1 MQPADQLD
9 PALVA
14 LLREDLARARY
25 RVDAVREL
33 WGEAAGEALHRG
45 DRVPARRALERAGDS
60 GPLVSLARLFLLAD
74 PISAESA
81 GRAFST
87 LGLDGAI
94 ELGLVVAEAGAVVTA
109 AIDLRPYDL
118 VDLRGAASWWIASDL
133 GELALG
139 RALDEDHVLGVG
151 GASLTLTGLMIQ
163 RAVGSVL
170 DLGTGCG
177 IQALHASRHA
187 QRVVATDISER
198 AISFAAF
205 NAALNGI
212 DTIEFRLGSLYEPV
226 AGERFDHI
234 VTNPPFVITPRA
246 AGVPSY
252 EYRDG
257 GLEGD
262 EIVHRVVV
270 GAAEHLVPGGIA
282 QLLGNWE
289 YRESGDAFDRVR
301 GWLDDARSPLSR
313 ALEPEPAGLDAWMD
327 GTASPLDVWIVER
340 ERQDPAVYAE
350 TWIRDGG
357 TTRGADFDLLVDA
370 WVGDFERRGVTG
382 VGFGYVTLRLPAT
395 ARPPLRR
402 FERIDAAFA
411 TAGLGGHL
419 ADCLDAA
426 EALSG
431 IDDAALAGLALSVAG
446 DVTEERHY
454 WPGNDDP
461 TVLRLRQGGGFARVE
476 DVDTALAAVVG
487 ASDGELSLGAI
498 VSAVA
503 SLLQVDEAAVR
514 ESVLPQVRELV
525 ATGMLHL
532 P

>member
-9 PALVA
+9 RALLA
-14 LLREDLARARY
+14 LLRDDLDHAHY

-45 DRVPARRALERAGDS
+45 DRVPARRALAADDS
-60 GPLVSLARLFLLAD
+60 PLATLARLFLLAD
-74 PISAESA
+74 PVSTEAA
-81 GRAFST
+81 FAAFSL
-87 LGLDGAI
+87 LGLEGAI
-94 ELGLVVAEAGAVVTA
+94 SLGLVQSEAGAVVTA
-109 AIDLRPYDL
+109 AVDLRPYDL

-139 RALDEDHVLGVG
+139 RALSEDHVLGVG

-163 RAVGSVL
+163 RPVGSVL

-187 QRVVATDISER
+187 ERVVATDISER
-198 AISFAAF
+198 ALAFAAF

-212 DTIEFRLGSLYEPV
+212 ESIEFRLGSLYEPV

-262 EIVHRVVV
+262 EIVHRVIV
-270 GAAEHLVPGGIA
+270 GAADHLVPGGVA

-289 YRESGDAFDRVR
+289 YRASADAFDRVR
-301 GWLDDARSPLSR
+301 GWLDDVRSPLVQ
-313 ALEPEPAGLDAWMD
+313 ALEPGPEGLDAWIE
-327 GTASPLDVWIVER
+327 GAASPLDVWIVER

-357 TTRGADFDLLVDA
+357 TTRGAEFDQLVDA

-419 ADCLDAA
+419 AHCLDAG
-426 EALSG
+426 EALAG
-431 IDDAALAGLALSVAG
+431 LDDAALAGLALTVAG

-487 ASDGELSLGAI
+487 ASDGELSLAAI
-498 VSAVA
+498 ASAVA
-503 SLLQVDEAAVR
+503 SLLHVDEAAVL
-514 ESVLPQVRELV
+514 ESVLPPVRELI
-525 ATGMLHL
+525 ATGLLHL